1 MNWKNNQL
9 ENYKEVMVPN
19 YLPANF
25 IPKKALGS
33 KVWDSEDK
41 EYIDFGGGIAV
52 NSLGH
57 SNPELVKALKD
68 QSEKLWHLSNF
79 IASEG
84 AINLGKKLTEN
95 TFADKVFFSNSGS
108 EANETAIKIVRKFHS
123 SINSSKTEIIS
134 FNNSFHGR
142 SVLNISLGG
151 TEDSSQEFSPLVGNI
166 KHAEFN
172 DIESVKNLMSEKTAA
187 IIIEPVQGETGIVE
201 AKREF
206 LQEIRSLCN
215 EYQTSLVF
223 DEVQSGVGRT
233 GYLYAYMKYGVEP
246 DILTSAK
253 GLGGGF
259 PIGVTL
265 VKNELAKTLQ
275 PGSHGSTFGGNHLA
289 CAVANKVID
298 IVNNQDFLEEV
309 KNKERI
315 IRSNLED
322 ISSKY
327 ELFSDIRSSG
337 LWFGCDLIKDRS
349 SFEFLDLGYEEG
361 LILVPAGPNKVRLAP
376 ALNIEEKDILEG
388 MDRLERVASKF

>member
-151 TEDSSQEFSPLVGNI
+151 TEDSSQEFSPLVENI

-388 MDRLERVASKF
+388 MDRLERVASIF

>member
-84 AINLGKKLTEN
+84 AINLGKKLTKN

>member
-57 SNPELVKALKD
+57 SNPELVKVLKD

-151 TEDSSQEFSPLVGNI
+151 TEDSSQEFSPLVENI

>member
-123 SINSSKTEIIS
+123 SINSNKTEIIS

-151 TEDSSQEFSPLVGNI
+151 TEDSSQEFSPLVENI

-388 MDRLERVASKF
+388 MDRLERVASIF

>member
-151 TEDSSQEFSPLVGNI
+151 TEDSSQEFSPLVENI